1 MTITQHSELLQL
13 LQKLES
19 TPENEISL
27 VFENL
32 WAPYILSLE
41 TEDDKALA
49 FKLLYE
55 WQSERLDVLLGVIQ
69 DFESKIA
76 A

>member
-1 MTITQHSELLQL
+1 MTITQHSELRQL

-19 TPENEISL
+19 IPENEISQ

-32 WAPYILSLE
+32 WVPYILSLE

-55 WQSERLDVLLGVIQ
+55 WQSERLDQLLGVIQ
-69 DFESKIA
+69 EFESKIA